1 MSDLL
6 HPPICCL
13 GLNLLVLG
21 RGAGFWLLPHP
32 LSLSLVGFVLTEAG
46 WVESEVVLTLHC
58 FRLLFGQV
66 ALC

>member
-6 HPPICCL
+6 HPPD
-13 GLNLLVLG
+13 LLFGSYSVGAEAG
-21 RGAGFWLLPHP
+21 RGAGFWPLPHP
-32 LSLSLVGFVLTEAG
+32 LSLVGSVLTEAG